1 MKKKTFEEI
10 YAAYKKIIYLET
22 SRKLTRK
29 ELIEE
34 SMQETLVKIHM
45 QYEKISSLELAAQ
58 AAYIGKIA
66 RGTAINIF
74 YKEVQR
80 KNNIVYIE
88 DFQEEG
94 IDFFKESAF
103 IMADVVLESDLTE
116 MLDELAETDREIIH
130 LVYFD
135 ELEYDEIARLLHISE
150 EAARQRLS
158 RAKKRLKSII
168 EKHQVNLEEKN
179 ERK

>member
-34 SMQETLVKIHM
+34 SMQETLVKIYL
-45 QYEKISSLELAAQ
+45 QYEKISNMEPGAQ
-58 AAYIGKIA
+58 ATYMGKIA

-80 KNNIVYIE
+80 RNHIVHIE
-88 DFQEEG
+88 EYKDEDDAFLS
-94 IDFFKESAF
+94 ESAF

-116 MLDELAETDREIIH
+116 VLDKLSECDREIIH

-135 ELEYDEIARLLHISE
+135 ELEYDEITETLCISQ

-158 RAKKRLKSII
+158 RAKKRLKVII
-168 EKHQVNLEEKN
+168 ENINKIQRV
-179 ERK
+179 